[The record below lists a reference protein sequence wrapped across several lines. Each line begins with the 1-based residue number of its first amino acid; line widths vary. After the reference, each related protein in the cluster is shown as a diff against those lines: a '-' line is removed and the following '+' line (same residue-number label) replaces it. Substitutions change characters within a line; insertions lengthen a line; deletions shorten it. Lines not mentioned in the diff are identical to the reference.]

1 VNPSAPIRDYLDALV
16 HPSAREDALM
26 AVRHRAFMAPRLFA
40 SLIALGIFPVFLA
53 LRGVPSALEFV
64 VLAWLIVPISAAYFL
79 SRTGRYDGAH
89 VLSALAL
96 TSVVIIV
103 AANSGGINSFA
114 AIWLVL
120 IPLEAAV
127 SGSRRV
133 VAIAALLALG
143 GAGLLM
149 IAGPWFDLAPAAER
163 DTGTLAALG
172 IVSAAL
178 YATGIAL
185 GADSVAR
192 SNAMLLSLEEERC
205 RLLAGNM
212 TDVIARHDHTGRL
225 MFASPNADAVLGI
238 PPGELQG
245 HGLFDRIHTADRRAY
260 MGALSQA
267 AATGEAGSIE
277 FRLRQRGRGGAAAGD
292 AFTWIEMRC
301 RPFDGRAGSDRQRSE
316 RPPERQVVAVMRDVT
331 KRKVEE
337 EALIAA
343 RAEAERA
350 NAAKSRF
357 LAVMSHELRTPLN
370 AIIGFSDMLR
380 NESEIRV
387 DAARRQ
393 EYARL
398 INESGYHL
406 LAVVNDILDMS
417 RLETGDFE
425 ITSEPFRLGAVM
437 GSCSELL
444 GLKAQ
449 EAGVTLT
456 CDAPAGLP
464 DIVADKRAVKQILIN
479 LISNAIKFTD
489 RGGTVRVGADQDGQ
503 HILLTVEDTGIGIA
517 PDDLARIGN
526 PFVQARSNY
535 TRKHDGT
542 GLGLS
547 IVKGLVKLHG
557 GSMEIN
563 SRPGEGTRIVV
574 RLPIDCEQVIDPRR
588 SAARALPH
596 STPGTVPDMLADAR
610 PACTP
615 ITDSPRL
622 QPAARHVAGSLEPL
636 VQKPLVQERA

>member
-1 VNPSAPIRDYLDALV
+1 LNPSGPIRDFLDALV
-16 HPSAREDALM
+16 HPSAREDTLM
-26 AVRHRAFMAPRLFA
+26 AVRHRAFMAPRLFG

-53 LRGVPSALEFV
+53 VRGVPSAIEFV
-64 VLAWLIVPISAAYFL
+64 VLAWMIVPISTAYFL
-79 SRTGRYDGAH
+79 SRTGRYEGAH
-89 VLSALAL
+89 ILSALAL
-96 TSVVIIV
+96 TSIVTIV

-133 VAIAALLALG
+133 VAVAALLT
-143 GAGLLM
+143 
-149 IAGPWFDLAPAAER
+149 IAGAAFLMLAAPWFEFASAAER
-163 DTGTLAALG
+163 STGTLTALG
-172 IVSAAL
+172 IVSASL

-192 SNAMLLSLEEERC
+192 ANSALLGLEEEQC

-212 TDVIARHDHTGRL
+212 TDVITRHGHDGRI
-225 MFASPNADAVLGI
+225 MFASPNADAVLGT
-238 PPGELQG
+238 PAGELQG
-245 HGLFDRIHTADRRAY
+245 HGLFERIHVADRPAY
-260 MGALSQA
+260 LGALSDA
-267 AATGEAGSIE
+267 AATGDTGGIE
-277 FRLRQRGRGGAAAGD
+277 FRLRRRGHGSAHSGDGDAAG
-292 AFTWIEMRC
+292 FIWIEMRC
-301 RPFDGRAGSDRQRSE
+301 RPFDGGGNPNRGAAR
-316 RPPERQVVAVMRDVT
+316 RQVVAVMRDVT
-331 KRKVEE
+331 QRKAQQ

-370 AIIGFSDMLR
+370 AIIGFSDMLG
-380 NESEIRV
+380 NESGIRV

-437 GSCSELL
+437 AGCSELL
-444 GLKAQ
+444 ALKAQ
-449 EAGVTLT
+449 EVGVTLR
-456 CDAPAGLP
+456 CDAPTGLP

-489 RGGTVRVGADQDGQ
+489 RGGTVTVSADRDGAN
-503 HILLTVEDTGIGIA
+503 ILLMVEDTGIGIA
-517 PDDLARIGN
+517 PDDLVRIG
-526 PFVQARSNY
+526 
-535 TRKHDGT
+535 KHDGT

-557 GSMEIN
+557 GEMDIK

-574 RLPIDCEQVIDPRR
+574 RLPLDCEHAADPHRPVAI
-588 SAARALPH
+588 AAGIATATAGVVPGG
-596 STPGTVPDMLADAR
+596 TPDAR
-610 PACTP
+610 SGARPGGLPPCAQIQDP
-615 ITDSPRL
+615 PRL
-622 QPAARHVAGSLEPL
+622 PPAAMGGAANLKPL
-636 VQKPLVQERA
+636 VQKRA